1 VGNTFNKQKDHKV
14 LTLLYF
20 CKDGVF
26 RGGPAKG
33 IDTLVSRNFSDRR
46 PPITVPYLHPGLM
59 VSNFKLCCAEEEQ

>member
-1 VGNTFNKQKDHKV
+1 VGNTFNKQKDDEV

-46 PPITVPYLHPGLM
+46 PPITVPYLHPELM
-59 VSNFKLCCAEEEQ
+59 IFKLQTVLC